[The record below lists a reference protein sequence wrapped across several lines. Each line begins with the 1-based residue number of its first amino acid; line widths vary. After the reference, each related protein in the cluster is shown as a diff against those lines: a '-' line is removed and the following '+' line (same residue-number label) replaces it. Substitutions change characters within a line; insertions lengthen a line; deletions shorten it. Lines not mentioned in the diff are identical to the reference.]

1 MKIEL
6 EIYNLM
12 DLLQVS
18 PITHI
23 AENFITLSIGR
34 PDYLRGD
41 IEIRMNVKHGM
52 SHETMACCLD
62 FYDFQ
67 HAKEETKREIL
78 EYELNKMTRY
88 FAKEVFGC

>member
-6 EIYNLM
+6 EIYDLT

-18 PITHI
+18 PVTRIT
-23 AENFITLSIGR
+23 ENFITLSIGR

-41 IEIRMNVKHGM
+41 IEIRMNVKHGLT
-52 SHETMACCLD
+52 HETRACCLN

-78 EYELNKMTRY
+78 EYTLNDMTRY
-88 FAKEVFGC
+88 FKEVFG